1 MSAEITHIPVALER
15 CVQLL
20 TPALINKSKTYLIDA
35 TLGLGGHA
43 RAFLESF
50 TNLHLIG
57 IDREIFKLS
66 KLPKQIYRL
75 IKSE

>member
-57 IDREIFKLS
+57 IDRDI
-66 KLPKQIYRL
+66 QA
-75 IKSE
+75 IKIAQTN